1 MQKTKKKALK
11 ISQYKIS
18 QSSISKL
25 RNFLYKYNN
34 TKLTYRHTN

>member
-11 ISQYKIS
+11 MSQYKIS

-25 RNFLYKYNN
+25 RNFLYKYN